1 MFGDVSTQ
9 TTVGAFVFARSRTDV
24 SHSVTAQGREPFSR
38 ARRRRHTG
46 LPRDAAEPLP
56 QRRRSAATAPGGGT
70 AAPQPRPGR
79 RQVGPAAPE
88 QRVFGPHRGQRR
100 SPLRAGACVVGRRR
114 VTDGPLL
121 LSIT

>member
-24 SHSVTAQGREPFSR
+24 SHSVTAQGREPLSR

-56 QRRRSAATAPGGGT
+56 QRRRSAALRQRRAGG
-70 AAPQPRPGR
+70 RP
-79 RQVGPAAPE
+79 
-88 QRVFGPHRGQRR
+88 RR
-100 SPLRAGACVVGRRR
+100 SPAPAAGRWARPPRNKGSSARIEDKGGRRS
-114 VTDGPLL
+114 GQEPAW
-121 LSIT
+121 SGAEG